1 MQGKRETTVRPLYQ
15 GMLRIGLSPIM
26 ILLATERPNTV
37 LMQADEIDH
46 SNTDYYVRNI
56 KRPPLHLLARNGLG
70 APPFSKGPHSFPIST
85 QQQPGDP
92 CLHAAR
98 PHTRLAANLQ
108 NKKDQTARPPGP
120 PPFSVAFVPYSL
132 VPDIPNSGGGGA
144 TSLTFENHLKISV
157 KLWWVDGGG
166 GHKPY
171 GELAAGATK
180 KQGSYAQH
188 VWLITNQAD
197 KPLGYFV
204 ASSAPALAKIIND

>member
-1 MQGKRETTVRPLYQ
+1 MRPRFFSLLLLVATVHPSWGVERRHILHVMGPKGLGNTQFHQTSYCHPATAARESARVQPRSDAFTQPTQ
-15 GMLRIGLSPIM
+15 
-26 ILLATERPNTV
+26 LLAMN
-37 LMQADEIDH
+37 
-46 SNTDYYVRNI
+46 
-56 KRPPLHLLARNGLG
+56 PLNNN
-70 APPFSKGPHSFPIST
+70 F
-85 QQQPGDP
+85 
-92 CLHAAR
+92 
-98 PHTRLAANLQ
+98 
-108 NKKDQTARPPGP
+108 QTAQAPGP

-132 VPDIPNSGGGGA
+132 VPDIPKSGGGGA